1 MIGTLGALPN
11 IAQLLRPS
19 DAPDASQDAPE
30 SRSETA
36 LPALESRGLGRF
48 GALPFDLVP
57 RPVQAPGGAE
67 RGHGS
72 DHPRY
77 GGLTQVSPGELSQLR
92 AERFEQSVEHS
103 LSFEV
108 TTREGDRVTLQFEQL
123 DYAGYAANTT
133 RFESAQASQRAVSMS
148 VVGDLSE
155 SELAAIDRAVQSAS
169 ELASRFFGGD
179 LSTPAEVLA
188 SLDFDSAELSTFALD
203 MRQAQSLELTQVY
216 QPAQS
221 RLSGLASRNTG
232 IADLLQALGD
242 GQRRMI
248 EALGEVLDAPSAASL
263 TRGLVPELIAPVRF

>member
-1 MIGTLGALPN
+1 MIGALDALPN
-11 IAQLLRPS
+11 IAQLLRLS
-19 DAPDASQDAPE
+19 DEPDSAQEAASQRPDAALQAPDSQ
-30 SRSETA
+30 
-36 LPALESRGLGRF
+36 GFGRF

-57 RPVQAPGGAE
+57 RPVHALGAAE

-72 DHPRY
+72 DHARHGP
-77 GGLTQVSPGELSQLR
+77 LHQVSAGDLRNLR

-108 TTREGDRVTLQFEQL
+108 TTREGDRVTLHFEQL
-123 DYAGYAANTT
+123 DYAGYAAGAT

-148 VVGDLSE
+148 VVGELSE

-179 LSTPAEVLA
+179 LSSPAEVLA

-221 RLSGLASRNTG
+221 RLTGLASRNSG
-232 IADLLQALGD
+232 IADLLEALGD
-242 GQRRMI
+242 GQRHMI

-263 TRGLVPELIAPVRF
+263 TRGLVPELIAPVRL